1 MGAMR
6 MSTLHVESTC
16 YYNEDDLG
24 HMLAIVTGHD
34 EVDLDVM
41 EALRTTGGAWCN
53 QVEWCEG
60 DRYYLV
66 TGNFDP
72 DLTYGDNPD
81 ALWGRLRRLVLPGW
95 LDPRSAIS
103 NGRNTHAEGCHEL
116 WGGARSA
123 PAPNC
128 PRNA

>member
-81 ALWGRLRRLVLPGW
+81 ALWGRLRRLVGNERASMRVHYQDGSILEVRF
-95 LDPRSAIS
+95 L
-103 NGRNTHAEGCHEL
+103 
-116 WGGARSA
+116 
-123 PAPNC
+123 
-128 PRNA
+128 